1 MLENRIKLVLPY
13 LIGPQQT
20 GFMQG
25 RQITDNIVK
34 TIDVITFAN
43 MNSMNRCN
51 KILIM
56 TIDFEKC
63 FDRIAYSAIF
73 GSLRH
78 FGFGEKYIEMI
89 RLLFTQLKWECKMQG
104 TAQKCL

>member
-1 MLENRIKLVLPY
+1 
-13 LIGPQQT
+13 
-20 GFMQG
+20 MQG

-34 TIDVITFAN
+34 TIDVIIFAN
-43 MNSMNRCN
+43 MNRRN

-56 TIDFEKC
+56 TTYFEKC
-63 FDRIAYSAIF
+63 FDRVAYPAIF
-73 GSLRH
+73 GSLRY